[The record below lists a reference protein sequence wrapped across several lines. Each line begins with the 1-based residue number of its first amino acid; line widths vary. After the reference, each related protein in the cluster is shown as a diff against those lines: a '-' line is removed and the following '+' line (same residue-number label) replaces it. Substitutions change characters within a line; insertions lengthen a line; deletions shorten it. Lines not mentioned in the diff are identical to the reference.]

1 MKIIDIIINK
11 RKGHYC
17 HAIEVSD
24 TYEIESIVEHII
36 SEFEDSHSEDD
47 IIEFFD
53 TMQIYYLGDNQ
64 EMETAVYDFNFKE
77 HIQGTI

>member
-1 MKIIDIIINK
+1 MKIIDIIINQ
-11 RKGHYC
+11 RNGHYC

-36 SEFEDSHSEDD
+36 SEFGDSHLEDE

-53 TMQIYYLGDNQ
+53 MISIYYLGENP
-64 EMETAVYDFNFKE
+64 EMEEAVYDFNFRE
-77 HIQGTI
+77 HIQNTI

>member
-1 MKIIDIIINK
+1 MKIIDIIINQ
-11 RKGHYC
+11 RNGHYC

-36 SEFEDSHSEDD
+36 SEFEYSHSEDD

-53 TMQIYYLGDNQ
+53 TMSIYYLGENP
-64 EMETAVYDFNFKE
+64 EMEEAVHDFNFRE
-77 HIQGTI
+77 HIQNTI